1 MSFKTLIATVLR
13 RLGYQLYR
21 LEDVHP
27 FAHDLKTCL
36 GSPALQK
43 LGLSTIIDVGASD
56 GRWSREVRPF
66 FPKSRFLLVEANPVH
81 EPALKQLCASGDTFR
96 YELKAASDQTGD
108 IFFNDEDPFGGIA
121 AKTTQAGGKKH
132 PAITI
137 DDAIAAHDLSGPFLL
152 KLDTHGFEVP
162 IIEGATKTL
171 ENTAALIVEVYN
183 FRIQEF
189 ALRFHEMIQFLD
201 GKGFRPVETFDI
213 SYRPCDG
220 ALWQMD
226 ILFLR
231 KDNPV
236 FSFETY
242 LPPER

>member
-1 MSFKTLIATVLR
+1 MSFKTFVANTLR

-21 LEDVHP
+21 IEDIRP
-27 FAHDLKTCL
+27 FAHTLKTCL
-36 GSPALQK
+36 ANPILRE
-43 LGLSTIIDVGASD
+43 LNLSTVIDVGASD
-56 GRWSREVRPF
+56 GRWSREVQPF
-66 FPKSRFLLVEANPVH
+66 LPNSRFLLVEANPVH
-81 EPALKQLCASGDTFR
+81 EPALKRLCSQGDTFHF
-96 YELKAASDQTGD
+96 ELKAASDQTGD

-121 AKTTQAGGKKH
+121 AKTEQAGGRKH
-132 PAITI
+132 PATTI
-137 DDAIAAHDLSGPFLL
+137 DDAVAAHNLSGPFLL

-162 IIEGATKTL
+162 IIEGASKTL
-171 ENTAALIVEVYN
+171 KNTSALIVEVYN

-189 ALRFHEMIQFLD
+189 ALRFHEMIQFLE
-201 GKGFRPVETFDI
+201 GKGFRPVEAFDI

-231 KDNPV
+231 TDHPA

-242 LPPER
+242 QPPER